1 MRNELL
7 YSILISY
14 IFLRKETY
22 KKKQHVKIIKLPIDC
37 GATMWAKPAE
47 NRMRNTG
54 RLTHAMYCNTG
65 CVAKSLYNQLR
76 AEI

>member
-1 MRNELL
+1 MRTELL
-7 YSILISY
+7 YSILVSL
-14 IFLRKETY
+14 IFWRKETS
-22 KKKQHVKIIKLPIDC
+22 KKKQHVMVIKLPIDC

-54 RLTHAMYCNTG
+54 RLTHAIYCNTG
-65 CVAKSLYNQLR
+65 CVAKSLYNQPR

>member
-1 MRNELL
+1 MRTELL
-7 YSILISY
+7 YGILISY

-22 KKKQHVKIIKLPIDC
+22 KKKQHVKVIKLPIDW

-54 RLTHAMYCNTG
+54 RLTHARYCTTG
-65 CVAKSLYNQLR
+65 CVAKSLYNQPR
-76 AEI
+76 AEM